1 MGIFIIRCSSSGEME
16 LPFLTS
22 ELVFESFSQDVG
34 NASRCLSFWR
44 RYRAL
49 FGYPSVRIPAVR
61 ACSGL
66 EDVLIVGKSPSAV
79 LLQSGLKLA
88 VELSV
93 QKTSVYDQFKFPV
106 WRMFLLLG
114 KVLRRSCCSLV

>member
-1 MGIFIIRCSSSGEME
+1 M
-16 LPFLTS
+16 FLWAFS
-22 ELVFESFSQDVG
+22 LSDALVLSWFLNLAHV
-34 NASRCLSFWR
+34 SRCLSFWR